1 MVMFTN
7 RVLKTGGSHMFH
19 KVYWGDIDS
28 ELIKQDEYNPEWLLF
43 AVWESPVDKTT
54 QMYFVTDP
62 ILVFDLAYKNKEES
76 MAKSMIG
83 QPYSGQQILNMIHY
97 YKPQNRIYAVGKRIS

>member
-1 MVMFTN
+1 
-7 RVLKTGGSHMFH
+7 MFH

-43 AVWESPVDKTT
+43 AVWENASDKSS

-62 ILVFDLAYKNKEES
+62 ILVFDLAYKNKEVVI
-76 MAKSMIG
+76 AKAMSG
-83 QPYSGQQILNMIHY
+83 HPYNGQQILNIIHHY
-97 YKPQNRIYAVGKRIS
+97 DPHNRVYAIGKRLS